1 MGSPTKTPT
10 ENEPLLSDSND
21 DTPKPQ
27 TPVPEDKPTASES
40 DTNPPSALK
49 TPPSSST
56 LGNTSGISREDD
68 GSNSSRHSLFQGF
81 DGQENDENA
90 TSASSHPNP
99 TPSLSYGG
107 ARDKLLTS
115 PVVHSFTRQ
124 VSADNY
130 QSTKAEI
137 PLRDAS
143 SKYSLQSLTSAS
155 LEHSTDFPPPD
166 NISKNPNLDTSSS
179 TSLHNLLTSSD
190 KDIKQPTLSPS
201 EYSGPSVKFPSQ
213 AGSTTALYRST
224 IPNSDIKQ
232 PTPSPS
238 DYNAPSVEF
247 SQQAG
252 STTAVY
258 RNTMP
263 NSDSMSSNFEP
274 SHVIG
279 TTITE
284 VHSPVESRP
293 KQGTSASSGEIYQMG
308 SAASR
313 DLSKVEESLN
323 LDLGGL
329 SLGQDDDDINSDTTK
344 MKTLSPSTVGT
355 TGQLKKSSEQNQLPS
370 SSSTSGGARRTTQPE
385 PNIEVE
391 DTVAIVEVDS
401 PRDDSGSCCSC
412 GKS

>member
-21 DTPKPQ
+21 ATPKPQ
-27 TPVPEDKPTASES
+27 TPVSEDKPTTSGS
-40 DTNPPSALK
+40 DANPPSALK
-49 TPPSSST
+49 TTPSSST
-56 LGNTSGISREDD
+56 QGNTSGIPQEDD
-68 GSNSSRHSLFQGF
+68 GSNSSRHSLFQGSAV
-81 DGQENDENA
+81 QENDESA
-90 TSASSHPNP
+90 TSASSHPNS
-99 TPSLSYGG
+99 TPGLSYGG
-107 ARDKLLTS
+107 ARGKLLTS
-115 PVVHSFTRQ
+115 PDFQNFTRQ

-137 PLRDAS
+137 PLCDAS

-155 LEHSTDFPPPD
+155 LEHSTDFPPAD
-166 NISKNPNLDTSSS
+166 NISKNPQLDTSSS
-179 TSLHNLLTSSD
+179 TSLHNLLPVSD

-201 EYSGPSVKFPSQ
+201 EYSAPSVEFSSQ
-213 AGSTTALYRST
+213 AGSTTALYRNT
-224 IPNSDIKQ
+224 I
-232 PTPSPS
+232 
-238 DYNAPSVEF
+238 
-247 SQQAG
+247 
-252 STTAVY
+252 
-258 RNTMP
+258 P

-279 TTITE
+279 TTLAE

-293 KQGTSASSGEIYQMG
+293 KQGASASSGEINQMG

-323 LDLGGL
+323 LDLRAL
-329 SLGQDDDDINSDTTK
+329 SLGQDDDDINGDTTK
-344 MKTLSPSTVGT
+344 MKTLSPSTVDT

-370 SSSTSGGARRTTQPE
+370 SSSTSGGARKTTQPEE

>member
-21 DTPKPQ
+21 ATLKPQ
-27 TPVPEDKPTASES
+27 TPVSEDNPTASGS
-40 DTNPPSALK
+40 DTNPLSGLK
-49 TPPSSST
+49 TTPSSST
-56 LGNTSGISREDD
+56 QGNTSGIPQEDD
-68 GSNSSRHSLFQGF
+68 ASSSSRHSLFQGSAV
-81 DGQENDENA
+81 QENA
-90 TSASSHPNP
+90 TSASSHLNS
-99 TPSLSYGG
+99 TPDLSCG

-115 PVVHSFTRQ
+115 PAVHNFTRQ
-124 VSADNY
+124 VSTDNY

-155 LEHSTDFPPPD
+155 LEHSSNFPPAD
-166 NISKNPNLDTSSS
+166 NISKNPQIDTSSS
-179 TSLHNLLTSSD
+179 TSLHNLLTISD
-190 KDIKQPTLSPS
+190 KDIKQPTPSPS
-201 EYSGPSVKFPSQ
+201 EYSGPSVEFPSQ

-232 PTPSPS
+232 PIPSPS

-247 SQQAG
+247 SQQAV
-252 STTAVY
+252 STTALY

-279 TTITE
+279 TTIAE

-293 KQGTSASSGEIYQMG
+293 NQGASVSSGEINQMG
-308 SAASR
+308 SAASQ

-323 LDLGGL
+323 LDLGAFD
-329 SLGQDDDDINSDTTK
+329 LGQDDDDDDDINGDTTK
-344 MKTLSPSTVGT
+344 MKPLSPSTVDT
-355 TGQLKKSSEQNQLPS
+355 TGQLQKSSEPNQLS
-370 SSSTSGGARRTTQPE
+370 SSSGTSGGARRTTQREE
-385 PNIEVE
+385 PNIEGE

-401 PRDDSGSCCSC
+401 PRDDSGTCCSC
-412 GKS
+412 GK